1 MFAKSLCYT
10 LMENHTSYQAVT
22 TFAASPRRRIDRAHA
37 QVACT
42 SPVRAP
48 IGAGCVTSFSASP
61 IRPVRPGVPRLP
73 RPGTANNPHPGVAP
87 DTRNRSHSRSRTPT
101 QRSYQPPTAKA
112 HPMFPPRHLSRDP
125 CNDRKSHSH
134 SPAQLACTNP
144 VRGPMGASCAAVF
157 PQGDFLPRT
166 AKASPGPARCAHEP
180 SLPPSTGTANN
191 PPPWVA
197 PHRRNPSRICIRSSN
212 TQPQSQ
218 PPRQIDQPRSRS
230 RNRQPQPPW
239 HAARRNGRTPPAPP
253 VEVQYGLSEPG
264 HWLDKQPD
272 DRGSSNA
279 AHADREDKKP
289 PWKRAPPV
297 WRDACGNGVAQAA
310 LSYTTSH
317 SPVQDNGTALP
328 DDRWFVVSGRGSTEA
343 DAKPMR
349 LPEVDSPMKLRCPHA
364 WLLVGIVWVV
374 FTEKMVK

>member
-1 MFAKSLCYT
+1 
-10 LMENHTSYQAVT
+10 
-22 TFAASPRRRIDRAHA
+22 
-37 QVACT
+37 
-42 SPVRAP
+42 
-48 IGAGCVTSFSASP
+48 
-61 IRPVRPGVPRLP
+61 
-73 RPGTANNPHPGVAP
+73 
-87 DTRNRSHSRSRTPT
+87 
-101 QRSYQPPTAKA
+101 
-112 HPMFPPRHLSRDP
+112 
-125 CNDRKSHSH
+125 
-134 SPAQLACTNP
+134 
-144 VRGPMGASCAAVF
+144 MGASCAAVF

-364 WLLVGIVWVV
+364 CFLILEVSHREEHTIHIDVRYGKTEPCKFVLQAHEPADRSCPGCDRHIRIELVNYVAFAGSLLCPTMLACFSYLLTSIYAYLRPS
-374 FTEKMVK
+374 TPIYAY